1 LHEHRAQVVIAVAT
15 LQVRDLPQDL
25 YEGLSLAA
33 KSQHRSLAQ
42 QTAHIIQLYL
52 QGAPE
57 GVDGTGRRV
66 PAWMDWVE
74 EDPAVVA
81 QRRERR
87 RGAFAEADAL
97 GPVNVPEGFP
107 SAEELVRADRDAR

>member
-1 LHEHRAQVVIAVAT
+1 MVIAMAT

-25 YEGLSLAA
+25 YEGLSLTA

-52 QGAPE
+52 QGASD
-57 GVDGTGRRV
+57 GVEDTGWRA
-66 PAWMDWVE
+66 PAWMDWAG
-74 EDPAVVA
+74 EDPSVLAW
-81 QRRERR
+81 RRERR
-87 RGAFAEADAL
+87 RRSFAEADAL
-97 GPVNVPEGFP
+97 GPADVPEGFP